1 MVKCPFCG
9 FDNEDGALFCEQCKS
24 DLGAVA
30 STAPPPVSPLNP
42 DSVPMADVIE
52 APVPSAPIIAAHES
66 IPMAAEF
73 GAPPGA
79 PMTAPMAAPA
89 FPPPASPGA
98 PVPPPPRAV
107 VGPAAPT
114 PPTA

>member
-30 STAPPPVSPLNP
+30 STAPPPIAPLNP

-52 APVPSAPIIAAHES
+52 EPVPAAPIIAAHEA

-73 GAPPGA
+73 TSPPSGP

-89 FPPPASPGA
+89 FPLRLSGKSRPPGA
-98 PVPPPPRAV
+98 PQILK
-107 VGPAAPT
+107 T
-114 PPTA
+114 